1 MKLLERLEVS
11 LETPRWVL
19 VFTLIFSLAGML
31 LIAYSTT
38 WGPVIT
44 SDGVYYIGSADNLVK
59 GIGFGLPWGSG
70 RFLRYAGNPPFYP
83 FLVVGLELLGLNV
96 VDAARWVCILA
107 FGFTI
112 FAAGWLGYRA
122 SRSPTLAVCLSAF
135 LLTSALMAEMYAY
148 AMSEPVFYAVGLA
161 GALWLLV
168 YLESKRLG
176 DLLGASLL
184 ISAAFLT
191 RFPGVALVLAGGLS
205 LLLLS
210 RLPWRT
216 CLAHA
221 GLYALII
228 GLPMGLW
235 LGYSYTVSGELGE
248 RTPGAVQGLW
258 QASVAFRL
266 KAAQVLYGYLPWA
279 SQFPADYDRQ
289 KNILAVL
296 ALVIFVFAGLAFFRS
311 RRLGAFQ
318 EQRFLWR
325 WGAFFL
331 LYGGLFMGIYF
342 TAFAVTLP
350 TPDLDWRLFSP
361 FYLAAACAVF
371 GLLVLLGQVWS
382 NLRPLRALPWL
393 LLVVF
398 VAANLPLILQNARA
412 FNRDGRGYTGRA
424 WSESPVLAL
433 VRTLPPGTPIITNEA
448 DAVLFLTGRPAVW
461 LPDVIASQ
469 PAQVFTRFG
478 DSPQNSREEISF
490 RERGAALVLFPAI
503 ISQLY
508 GIYGDQ
514 AELRLQT
521 LTDGLFVLAEFP
533 MGQGIYFYQPPQ
545 R

>member
-1 MKLLERLEVS
+1 MKGLDRLES
-11 LETPRWVL
+11 WLGAPRWVL
-19 VFTLIFSLAGML
+19 AVALAFSLAGML

-38 WGPVIT
+38 WGPVVT

-59 GIGFGLPWGSG
+59 GLGFGLPWGSG

-83 FLVVGLELLGLNV
+83 FLVAGLELLGLNV

-107 FGFTI
+107 FGVTI

-122 SRSPTLAVCLSAF
+122 SRSAALAVCLSAF
-135 LLTSALMAEMYAY
+135 LLTSSLMAEIYAY
-148 AMSEPVFYAVGLA
+148 AMSEPVFYAAGLA

-168 YLESKRLG
+168 YLESSRLG
-176 DLLGASLL
+176 DLVGASVLL
-184 ISAAFLT
+184 SAAFLT
-191 RFPGVALVLAGGLS
+191 RFPGVALVLAGGVS
-205 LLLLS
+205 LVLLS
-210 RLPWRT
+210 RLPWRERIKHT
-216 CLAHA
+216 
-221 GLYALII
+221 GLYALIV
-228 GLPMGLW
+228 GMPMSLW

-248 RTPGAVQGLW
+248 RTPGAVQGVW
-258 QASVAFRL
+258 QASVVFRL

-279 SQFPADYDRQ
+279 SQFPADYERQ
-289 KNILAVL
+289 KNTLAVL
-296 ALVIFVFAGLAFFRS
+296 ALVILACGGLAFCRS
-311 RRLGAFQ
+311 RQLRAFQ
-318 EQRFLWR
+318 EHRFLWR
-325 WGAFFL
+325 WLTFFT

-371 GLLVLLGQVWS
+371 ALLVLIGQSWS
-382 NLRPLRALPWL
+382 NPRLLKALPWL
-393 LLVVF
+393 LLSVF
-398 VAANLPLILQNARA
+398 LCANVPSVLKNAQA
-412 FNRDGRGYTGRA
+412 LNRDGRGYTGRA

-433 VRTLPPGTPIITNEA
+433 VRTLPPDTPIITNEA

-478 DSPQNSREEISF
+478 DSPENLPEEVSF
-490 RERGAALVLFPAI
+490 RERGAALALFPSI

-514 AELRLQT
+514 AETRLQT

-533 MGQGIYFYQPPQ
+533 MGQGIYFYQPPE